1 MLAVHFLLLLSIEML
16 FYLTPVYKMTVVPG
30 VVPTVGNL
38 LQVVVLAAGIQDYDG
53 PKLVLRLGQKL
64 RLQGGS

>member
-1 MLAVHFLLLLSIEML
+1 ML